1 MLSGYQ
7 EFAARLLAS
16 AFGRSECRSRV
27 QVSCL
32 KGREHTMSRLDDHL
46 RQVDETYLEHM
57 GHALSFSFNLAIAA
71 VVCLVHAVFPF
82 LFEKRGSTIVNRLH
96 DRMVV
101 NRHSLGGSKQ
111 EKSGAG
117 AVASR

>member
-1 MLSGYQ
+1 
-7 EFAARLLAS
+7 
-16 AFGRSECRSRV
+16 
-27 QVSCL
+27 
-32 KGREHTMSRLDDHL
+32 MSRFDDHL

-82 LFEKRGSTIVNRLH
+82 LFEKRGSSIVNRLH

-101 NRHSLGGSKQ
+101 NRHSLGGSKR
-111 EKSGAG
+111 EKSETG

>member
-1 MLSGYQ
+1 MLHGYQ
-7 EFAARLLAS
+7 EFAARFPAS
-16 AFGRSECRSRV
+16 SMAALSPQPGLNSRLTR
-27 QVSCL
+27 Q
-32 KGREHTMSRLDDHL
+32 EHYMSRFDDHL

-82 LFEKRGSTIVNRLH
+82 LFEKRGSSIVNRLH

-101 NRHSLGGSKQ
+101 NRHSLGGSKR
-111 EKSGAG
+111 EKSEAG
-117 AVASR
+117 AVTSR